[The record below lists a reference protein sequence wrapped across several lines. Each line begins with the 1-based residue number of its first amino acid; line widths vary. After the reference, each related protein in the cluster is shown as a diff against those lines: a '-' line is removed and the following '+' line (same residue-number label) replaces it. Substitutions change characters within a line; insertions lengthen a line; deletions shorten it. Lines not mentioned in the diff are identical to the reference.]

1 VSPSGLVHT
10 ETELLPERLPQL
22 REHEGTGR
30 ADLIDSWID
39 RHLRYLALA
48 TIAAAFVARVVVA
61 SRSYLNPDEALQ
73 YVLLNQLS
81 VFLAY
86 KASLSV
92 AHPPL
97 LFLMLYYWH
106 LLGRSELMLRLPSV
120 LLGTGLCWVTF
131 KWVERLFGKA
141 ASLTSLIFVAFC
153 PVLIALSA
161 EVRQYVLLLFFMVTG
176 LYFLDLAFEQKS
188 AGKMWCFTAFL
199 YLAILSHYSAVFFV
213 VAAGFYC
220 LLRIMDS
227 HLPRKVVAAWAAG
240 QFVAAGIYLLLY
252 VTQLRKLKVDLALW
266 GLDLD
271 QSYFRYYRDDIFN
284 FTRQHTW
291 QVFGYLFAQTYVSA
305 AMLLL
310 SLGGAAFLFFR
321 DLASRSPQANRRTGI
336 LLFFPFVALWGA
348 AIAGVYP
355 LEGSRHSTF
364 VIPFILAAASFG
376 LAAICRQKLWA
387 AALLAAALM
396 GVSNLYGYPTETG
409 FTVEN
414 QRRDLM
420 VAALD
425 HVRQSIPRSDRIL
438 VDYQSS
444 LPLAYYLCPTETIV
458 ADTSRPDFDQFSC
471 NGYAIVSLRFW
482 KLRGEVL
489 PSVFEKLVRA
499 YGLKPGDRVWVFQAG
514 WRGNMVAELP
524 KQFPQFR
531 CLAPKEFGANIS
543 VIQFEVGPDLSP
555 IPLLRSC

>member
-1 VSPSGLVHT
+1 VSPSGLVHI
-10 ETELLPERLPQL
+10 ETELLPERAPQL
-22 REHEGTGR
+22 RDEG
-30 ADLIDSWID
+30 ADCADFVDIWID
-39 RHLRYLALA
+39 RHLQYLAMA
-48 TIAAAFVARVVVA
+48 TVAIAFVVRVVVA

-73 YVLLNQLS
+73 YVLLNQPS
-81 VFLAY
+81 VLLAY

-97 LFLMLYYWH
+97 LFLVVYYWH
-106 LLGRSELMLRLPSV
+106 LLGRSELMLRMPSV
-120 LLGTGLCWVTF
+120 LLGTALCWVTF

-141 ASLTSLIFVAFC
+141 ASLISLIFVAFC

-161 EVRQYVLLLFFMVTG
+161 EVRQYVLLLFFIVTG

-199 YLAILSHYSAVFFV
+199 YLAILSHYSAVLFV

-227 HLPRKVVAAWAAG
+227 HLPRKVVAGWAAG
-240 QFVAAGIYLLLY
+240 QFGAAGIYLFLY
-252 VTQLRKLKVDLALW
+252 LTQLRKLKADLELW

-310 SLGGAAFLFFR
+310 TVGGAAFLFFR
-321 DLASRSPQANRRTGI
+321 DLASRSPQANRRVGI

-387 AALLAAALM
+387 AALFATVLM

-444 LPLAYYLCPTETIV
+444 LPLAYYLCPTETITMD
-458 ADTSRPDFDQFSC
+458 ASREGFQQFSC
-471 NGYAIVSLRFW
+471 DGYSIVSLRFW

-489 PSVFEKLVRA
+489 PSVFEKLVRV

-514 WRGNMVAELP
+514 WQGNMVADLP
-524 KQFPQFR
+524 KHLPQFR

-543 VIQFEVGPDLSP
+543 VIQFVVGPDLSP
-555 IPLLRSC
+555 IPLLTSC